1 MDNLQKVVLGE
12 IIANSQD
19 SLLQVFYCSSNLRY
33 LEINYPLKYTEM
45 MILSE
50 FLETNYSL
58 EVLKLTKVKPVNLN
72 FMAALGRN
80 EESKIR
86 ELSIEIFKINDQA
99 IDNQPDLPANYF
111 EEFSNQSL
119 EKLTIKGSTYK
130 NYILHDGYFSSL
142 LMMFKNLKS
151 IELLNMSFRNGQVDN
166 FAHSLA
172 RPTFESIIIKNCAI
186 ERT

>member
-1 MDNLQKVVLGE
+1 VVLGE

-99 IDNQPDLPANYF
+99 IDN
-111 EEFSNQSL
+111 
-119 EKLTIKGSTYK
+119 
-130 NYILHDGYFSSL
+130 
-142 LMMFKNLKS
+142 
-151 IELLNMSFRNGQVDN
+151 
-166 FAHSLA
+166 
-172 RPTFESIIIKNCAI
+172 
-186 ERT
+186 